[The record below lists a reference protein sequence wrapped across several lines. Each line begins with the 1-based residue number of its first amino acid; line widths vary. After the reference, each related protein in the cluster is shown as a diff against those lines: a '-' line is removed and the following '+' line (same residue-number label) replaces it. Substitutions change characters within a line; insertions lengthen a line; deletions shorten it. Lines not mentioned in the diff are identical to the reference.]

1 MTKKL
6 WNFLL
11 EDNSDSENN
20 ENIDWTES
28 IEENNNNS
36 PDEFELDKNKT
47 LCISNPEINYEI
59 VKDGVKIIID
69 LNFDNSN
76 NSMIIDF
83 VINKK
88 IFMKMMKELKKK

>member
-11 EDNSDSENN
+11 DDNSESENN

-36 PDEFELDKNKT
+36 TDEFELDKNKI
-47 LCISNPEINYEI
+47 LCISDPEINYEI
-59 VKDGVKIIID
+59 VKDGVKIVID

-76 NSMIIDF
+76 NSMVIDF